1 MELQKTDPRTVT
13 REYFDSLLLEQRLVG
28 AVEPDTETVIYGHR
42 FATPIMTAA
51 ELAGKVNSKK

>member
-42 FATPIMTAA
+42 FATPIMTARRF
-51 ELAGKVNSKK
+51 V